1 MSDDTF
7 FLELYKYHTHDF
19 HPGERTKGL
28 VNKSLI
34 NKHPSGTRAGAE
46 ITIILHH
53 LNSKQIAPHKKVENT
68 TVERNFRIKA
78 LLVVATARRGNLLH

>member
-34 NKHPSGTRAGAE
+34 NKHPSGARAGAE
-46 ITIILHH
+46 ITTILLCGSCNFSFLKNSLVQINSK
-53 LNSKQIAPHKKVENT
+53 LNSKPYDY
-68 TVERNFRIKA
+68 
-78 LLVVATARRGNLLH
+78 LY